1 MTNKIND
8 IDFKDRII
16 ELKSNYESMVLINN
30 FFNDVPKSIRRML
43 KDLQTET
50 YPEIE
55 QESKIYHD
63 LRKITK
69 ESKKALLI
77 ECYTIAEQMLKNAK
91 YQLLNFDETDNSP
104 SQKFLKYKINPEKF
118 SPSPKVSEINTFF
131 KRYGGNK
138 LFISTIEIYDNMI
151 KERHR
156 YAHRGLYTFSI
167 DDIPKIIDIL
177 LYLEF
182 EFRMFLDNTDWIKFF
197 NKFYSISF
205 ESNNK
210 EKKQV
215 KYSDLRNDL
224 INMKCSLIK
233 LSAEEDVI
241 ILPYICELLDAINL
255 DDRYIEVEKVLKRSK
270 EKLKEKFK

>member
-8 IDFKDRII
+8 IDFKDRITG
-16 ELKSNYESMVLINN
+16 LKSIYESIVLIDN
-30 FFNDVPKSIRRML
+30 FFSDEPKSIREML
-43 KDLQTET
+43 KDLQTVT
-50 YPEIE
+50 YPEIK

-69 ESKKALLI
+69 ESEKALLI
-77 ECYTIAEQMLKNAK
+77 ECYTIAEQMLKNTK

-104 SQKFLKYKINPEKF
+104 SQKFLRYKINPEKF
-118 SPSPKVSEINTFF
+118 SPSPKVGEINEFL

-177 LYLEF
+177 FYLEF
-182 EFRMFLDNTDWIKFF
+182 EFRMFLDNTDWIKFI
-197 NKFYSISF
+197 NKFYSINIKP
-205 ESNNK
+205 NNK
-210 EKKQV
+210 GEKQV

-224 INMKCSLIK
+224 ISMKPSLIK
-233 LSAEEDVI
+233 LIGEEDIIISPVI
-241 ILPYICELLDAINL
+241 CDLLEAIESNEE
-255 DDRYIEVEKVLKRSK
+255 YIEVEKVLMKSK
-270 EKLKEKFK
+270 GKLK